1 MKLEAGQLWR
11 ACDPEKLG
19 FATTAE
25 LAALEAPL
33 GQERAV
39 RALEFG
45 LGMGGKGFNLF
56 VSGMPG
62 TGRKSTVIELV
73 KQKAANAPTPGD
85 VVYVHNF
92 AEPRR
97 PQLLR
102 LPRGRARELAQ
113 AMEGLLKSLQ
123 RELPKALESE
133 EFDLKRRHH
142 VEQFQ
147 QRRTARYNELE
158 RQVNSLEFALL
169 RSPTGLGVAPMRE
182 GEILTPEKY
191 AQLTTDERQRYE
203 ARGPEVEKL
212 VARTVR
218 DVQQMEK
225 ELGEVLSGLA
235 EEMAS
240 EVIEAAKAPVR
251 EAFAD
256 QPQVLGYLDA
266 VEADIKRSLDDF
278 TPQENRLPAPLQGL
292 IQQQSDFIRYQ
303 VNVLVDNSQTEG
315 APVVFEDNPTYQNL
329 LGRIEH
335 KAQLGALTTDFTMI
349 KAGALLQAN
358 GGYLILHAR
367 DLLTSFY
374 AWEALKRAL
383 RSRQVKLEELGSQFS
398 LISTQTLEP
407 DPVPLDVKVVL
418 IGEPMLYYL
427 LHAWDPE
434 FPKLFKVKSDFEVTV
449 DRTEESERLY
459 ARFIAT
465 ACQRLELA
473 PFTAEAVARVVEHG
487 SRQAS
492 DQKKLALQLA
502 KTEDLV
508 QEAAH
513 WAAQEGAAVVAP
525 EHIERALAEQRYRV
539 SSLEERLQELTL
551 EGTLMLATE
560 GQAVGQIN
568 GLSVYNAGDYLF
580 GRPSRI
586 TAQVHPGRAGVLNI
600 EREVKLSGPIHDKGV
615 LILSGFLAGRF
626 GPLIPLSM
634 SASLTFEQSYGG
646 VEGDSA
652 SSAELYALL
661 SALAEAPLSQELAV
675 TGSINQYGEIQP
687 VGGVTEKVEGF
698 FELCEARG
706 LTGNQGVIIP
716 QANASSLN
724 LKREVRQAVE
734 EGKFHLWAIS
744 SVDEG
749 IELLTGLPAGKLTDT
764 GEFEEGSL
772 NALVLARLK
781 RFGELLRAEGGDEE
795 PGASP
800 RRRPR
805 KQDEDQA

>member
-19 FATTAE
+19 FATTVE

-45 LGMGGKGFNLF
+45 LGIGGKGFNLF

-73 KQKAANAPTPGD
+73 KQKAADAPTPGD
-85 VVYVHNF
+85 AVYVHNF
-92 AEPRR
+92 AEPRK
-97 PQLLR
+97 PQLLS
-102 LPRGRARELAQ
+102 LPQGRARELAQ
-113 AMEGLLKSLQ
+113 AMEGLLKGLE
-123 RELPKALESE
+123 RDLPKALESE

-212 VARTVR
+212 VTRTVR

-235 EEMAS
+235 EELAS
-240 EVIEAAKAPVR
+240 EIIETAKAPVR

-292 IQQQSDFIRYQ
+292 MQQQSDFIRYQ

-449 DRTEESERLY
+449 DRTEE
-459 ARFIAT
+459 I
-465 ACQRLELA
+465 
-473 PFTAEAVARVVEHG
+473 
-487 SRQAS
+487 
-492 DQKKLALQLA
+492 
-502 KTEDLV
+502 
-508 QEAAH
+508 
-513 WAAQEGAAVVAP
+513 
-525 EHIERALAEQRYRV
+525 
-539 SSLEERLQELTL
+539 
-551 EGTLMLATE
+551 
-560 GQAVGQIN
+560 
-568 GLSVYNAGDYLF
+568 
-580 GRPSRI
+580 
-586 TAQVHPGRAGVLNI
+586 GRAHV
-600 EREVKLSGPIHDKGV
+600 
-615 LILSGFLAGRF
+615 
-626 GPLIPLSM
+626 
-634 SASLTFEQSYGG
+634 
-646 VEGDSA
+646 
-652 SSAELYALL
+652 
-661 SALAEAPLSQELAV
+661 
-675 TGSINQYGEIQP
+675 
-687 VGGVTEKVEGF
+687 
-698 FELCEARG
+698 
-706 LTGNQGVIIP
+706 
-716 QANASSLN
+716 
-724 LKREVRQAVE
+724 
-734 EGKFHLWAIS
+734 
-744 SVDEG
+744 
-749 IELLTGLPAGKLTDT
+749 
-764 GEFEEGSL
+764 
-772 NALVLARLK
+772 
-781 RFGELLRAEGGDEE
+781 
-795 PGASP
+795 
-800 RRRPR
+800 
-805 KQDEDQA
+805 

>member
-11 ACDPEKLG
+11 ACDPVKLG

-73 KQKAANAPTPGD
+73 KQKAADAPTPGD
-85 VVYVHNF
+85 AVYVHNF
-92 AEPRR
+92 AEPRK
-97 PQLLR
+97 PQLLS

-113 AMEGLLKSLQ
+113 AMEGLLKGLE
-123 RELPKALESE
+123 RDLPKALESE

-212 VARTVR
+212 VTRTVR

-235 EEMAS
+235 EELAS
-240 EVIEAAKAPVR
+240 EIIETAKAPVR

-292 IQQQSDFIRYQ
+292 MQQQSDFIRYQ

-358 GGYLILHAR
+358 GGYLMLHAR

-502 KTEDLV
+502 RTEDLV

-513 WAAQEGAAVVAP
+513 WAVQEGATVVAP

-661 SALAEAPLSQELAV
+661 SALAEAPLRQEIAV
-675 TGSINQYGEIQP
+675 TGSINQHGEIQP

-716 QANASSLN
+716 QVNASSLN

-749 IELLTGLPAGKLTDT
+749 IELLTGLPAGKLSDT
-764 GEFEEGSL
+764 GEFEQGSL
-772 NALVLARLK
+772 NALILARLK
-781 RFGELLRAEGGDEE
+781 RFGELLRAEGGEEE
-795 PGASP
+795 PTASP
-800 RRRPR
+800 RRRRR
-805 KQDEDQA
+805 KQDEEQA